1 MPRGMAHDPA
11 ITQWLAEMHHD
22 PDARQRLMDAVYNEL
37 YRLASSYMR
46 RERPGHTLQASALV
60 NEAYVRLVGVREIG
74 WESRGHFYVAAAQTM
89 RRILIDHSRR
99 RASEKRAG
107 KWKRVS
113 FDEGLPLDHATE
125 GMLDLDAALDRLASL
140 DPRQA
145 RIVELRFFG
154 GLTVE
159 ETAETL
165 DISPKTVKRDWA
177 VARAWLEGELG

>member
-1 MPRGMAHDPA
+1 MPSGMANDPA
-11 ITQWLAEMHHD
+11 ITQWLSEIHND
-22 PDARQRLMDAVYNEL
+22 PDARQRLMDAVYDEL
-37 YRLASSYMR
+37 YRLASGYMR

-60 NEAYVRLVGVREIG
+60 NEAYMRLVGAREIG
-74 WESRGHFYVAAAQTM
+74 WESRGHFYVTAAQTM

-107 KWKRVS
+107 QWKRVS
-113 FDEGLPLDHATE
+113 FDEGLPIENASE
-125 GMLDLDAALDRLASL
+125 AMLDLDAALDRLAAL

-159 ETAETL
+159 ETADTL
-165 DISPKTVKRDWA
+165 GISPKTVKRDWA